1 MLNMIQMDVFRMFK
15 TKSLYVIYIVMFVVI
30 VLSTML
36 MGSIMEA
43 DYDNTPESTT
53 TEGNESQSFMDGV
66 ADGMAD
72 IESGT
77 DVPESVETEEEET
90 TVVGI
95 QVNPPTEDGA
105 KATVYDLVFA
115 NIQAKLIAMFMAIF
129 TVLFATADMSSG
141 YIKNFAGQ
149 VKNRWKLVLSKAV
162 ALFFFTVLTMLLYVL
177 MQTVSMP
184 IGYGYLEW
192 GNLSEFLPYLGIQ
205 TLLHYG
211 FVCICM
217 GFAIVFRNN
226 LCSMTLSICI
236 CFGMTNILYAFMDK
250 ALAKIGIKDFETI
263 KYTISGRIARLP
275 INPTGNDAA
284 KCALVAAMFVLVFV
298 GISSYVFHKR
308 DV

>member
-36 MGSIMEA
+36 MGALET
-43 DYDNTPESTT
+43 DYNNTQESMT
-53 TEGNESQSFMDGV
+53 TEDNGAQSFMDGV
-66 ADGMAD
+66 VDGMV
-72 IESGT
+72 ESGT
-77 DVPESVETEEEET
+77 DAPESVETEEEET

-95 QVNPPTEDGA
+95 QVNPPTEEGA

-115 NIQAKLIAMFMAIF
+115 NLQAKLIAIFMAIF

-162 ALFFFTVLTMLLYVL
+162 ALFFFTVLTILLYVL

-184 IGYGYLEW
+184 IGFGYLEI
-192 GNLSEFLPYLGIQ
+192 GNLSEFLSYLGIQ

-211 FVCICM
+211 FVCVCM

-236 CFGMTNILYAFMDK
+236 CFGMANILYALIDK

-275 INPTGNDAA
+275 LNPTESDAA
-284 KCALVAAMFVLVFV
+284 KCALLTAMFVLVFV

>member
-15 TKSLYVIYIVMFVVI
+15 TKSLYVIYIVMFVII
-30 VLSTML
+30 VLTTML
-36 MGSIMEA
+36 MGAFEP
-43 DYDNTPESTT
+43 DYNNTQASMT
-53 TEGNESQSFMDGV
+53 TEGNESQSFMDGL
-66 ADGMAD
+66 ADGMVEIDA
-72 IESGT
+72 
-77 DVPESVETEEEET
+77 DVPESVETEAEQGT
-90 TVVGI
+90 NIGI
-95 QVNPPTEDGA
+95 SVKPPTEEGA
-105 KATVYDLVFA
+105 KVTVYDFVFA
-115 NIQAKLIAMFMAIF
+115 NLQAKVIAIFMAIF

-149 VKNRWKLVLSKAV
+149 VKNRWKLVLSKAIV
-162 ALFFFTVLTMLLYVL
+162 LLFFTVLTILLYVL
-177 MQTVSMP
+177 MQVVSMP
-184 IGYGYLEW
+184 ISFGYLEI
-192 GNLSEFLPYLGIQ
+192 GNLSNFLSYLGIQ

-211 FVCICM
+211 FVCVCM

-236 CFGMTNILYAFMDK
+236 CFGMANILYAFMDK

-275 INPTGNDAA
+275 MNPTESDTA
-284 KCALVAAMFVLVFV
+284 KCAIVVAMFVLVFV

>member
-30 VLSTML
+30 VLTTML
-36 MGSIMEA
+36 MGSMEA
-43 DYDNTPESTT
+43 DYDNTKESVT
-53 TEGNESQSFMDGV
+53 TEDNGSQSFMDGV
-66 ADGMAD
+66 ADGMVEV
-72 IESGT
+72 ESDT

-90 TVVGI
+90 TAFGI
-95 QVNPPTEDGA
+95 QVNPPTENGV

-115 NIQAKLIAMFMAIF
+115 NIQAKVIAIFMAIF

-184 IGYGYLEW
+184 IGFGYLEW
-192 GNLSEFLPYLGIQ
+192 GNISEFLPYLGIQ

-211 FVCICM
+211 FVCVCM

-236 CFGMTNILYAFMDK
+236 CFGMANILYAYMDK
-250 ALAKIGIKDFETI
+250 VLAKIGIKDFETV

-275 INPTGNDAA
+275 MNPTGNDAA
-284 KCALVAAMFVLVFV
+284 KCALVVAMFVLVFV

>member
-1 MLNMIQMDVFRMFK
+1 MLNMIQMDVFRMLK

-36 MGSIMEA
+36 MGSLEA
-43 DYDNTPESTT
+43 DYNTTPESAT
-53 TEGNESQSFMDGV
+53 TEGNGSQSFMDGV
-66 ADGMAD
+66 ADGMTE
-72 IESGT
+72 IRT
-77 DVPESVETEEEET
+77 DVPEDQETEEEEET
-90 TVVGI
+90 TIGI
-95 QVNPPTEDGA
+95 QVEPPTEEGA

-115 NIQAKLIAMFMAIF
+115 NLQAKLIAIFMAIF

-162 ALFFFTVLTMLLYVL
+162 ALFFFTVLTILLYVL
-177 MQTVSMP
+177 MQAVSMP
-184 IGYGYLEW
+184 IGFGYLEW
-192 GNLSEFLPYLGIQ
+192 GNISEFLSYLGIQ

-211 FVCICM
+211 FVCVCM

-236 CFGMTNILYAFMDK
+236 CFGMANILYAFMDK
-250 ALAKIGIKDFETI
+250 ALAKIGIKDFETV

-275 INPTGNDAA
+275 MNPTESDVA
-284 KCALVAAMFVLVFV
+284 KCALIVAMFVLVFV